1 MPLYNRKTDE
11 FANRKIDKGDVSI
24 EPALLCLFFLFAF
37 DSRTGRYDISHIP
50 NPSKELKRFFAK
62 YSDPLQVMEY
72 TMHREWHRV
81 VEDLPNEDI
90 FYRLDSSDS
99 RNKIQFGI
107 LNMIYVMREIAG
119 KNDTKINENI
129 ESIKNIINSQ
139 MSISKSNKNKILMD
153 VQEICI
159 SLSKKKKFKTQCDS
173 FFTKR
178 IENNI
183 MDIGI
188 YEDSPF
194 QIIYKKKE
202 EDPDSIVIDID
213 DLSDPYDH
221 YNGGVKCK
229 VSENMLRNGAGAAE
243 KTLYDIKKIYM
254 KSKNYIGCI
263 MRQYANLYLDKIS
276 YAIKGEY
283 RFIKRIKY
291 ILNSEHTNPNG
302 LLLCGNLETMH
313 YKYEITKIF
322 LEKHQSYTESYRNAI
337 DISNP
342 MVQFTRNL
350 IGSVPINE
358 HALKEKFQ
366 SSGIY
371 DDEYKNWYPWVEQ
384 DVSMDAPSNNN
395 LQPNT
400 SNAV

>member
-62 YSDPLQVMEY
+62 YSDPLQVMDY

-107 LNMIYVMREIAG
+107 LNMIYIMREIAG

-129 ESIKNIINSQ
+129 ESIKNIINSHKR
-139 MSISKSNKNKILMD
+139 SISKSNKNKILMD

-202 EDPDSIVIDID
+202 EDPGSIVIDID

-254 KSKNYIGCI
+254 KSMNYIGCI
-263 MRQYANLYLDKIS
+263 MRQ
-276 YAIKGEY
+276 
-283 RFIKRIKY
+283 
-291 ILNSEHTNPNG
+291 
-302 LLLCGNLETMH
+302 
-313 YKYEITKIF
+313 
-322 LEKHQSYTESYRNAI
+322 
-337 DISNP
+337 
-342 MVQFTRNL
+342 
-350 IGSVPINE
+350 
-358 HALKEKFQ
+358 
-366 SSGIY
+366 
-371 DDEYKNWYPWVEQ
+371 
-384 DVSMDAPSNNN
+384 
-395 LQPNT
+395 
-400 SNAV
+400 